1 MGHGQEGKAERSG
14 RKELREL
21 WSLTKRWTP
30 QGVEVGWGEGL
41 MQQAAGGLR
50 VSLYGQMKA
59 LR

>member
-1 MGHGQEGKAERSG
+1 MHLQVGGWHQSMGHGREGKAERPG

-41 MQQAAGGLR
+41 MQQEDLE
-50 VSLYGQMKA
+50 
-59 LR
+59 